1 MKFSFSND
9 FTNHLYHRS
18 RCPKS
23 GVMYAERHTNRQII
37 LMIKIVEKSHLLWF
51 QSSKAKV
58 NDKKE
63 KNYINYQLGS
73 VAGPVIQATGRL
85 EFEDALWLSSPLYG
99 LWAPSGC
106 PQPNKKCGR
115 EWSNQSGSGPAAK
128 NRTEIMPTM
137 QTKFFLL
144 NFQNNIGTFS
154 I

>member
-1 MKFSFSND
+1 MEKALKFEVSI
-9 FTNHLYHRS
+9 
-18 RCPKS
+18 P
-23 GVMYAERHTNRQII
+23 I
-37 LMIKIVEKSHLLWF
+37 
-51 QSSKAKV
+51 V
-58 NDKKE
+58 NDKIE
-63 KNYINYQLGS
+63 KNCNIYQLGS

-154 I
+154 LEPTQPFFDFWCFSAPLFAIVFINDMTVLHAFLLLVTNEMYWH